1 MLPLILDLFRYQCWA
16 DAKLL
21 LAVRAQSGAAEDP
34 QLLGT
39 LHHTVMV
46 QRFFLAKFLD
56 EPFAIDAEQ
65 LVPSS
70 FEDLVSAYRR
80 TEAALADFVG
90 SLEDTDLGERRI
102 SIQFASEALPT
113 LGEALTQVV
122 LHGQN
127 HRGQCLRRLRELGA
141 TPPTIDYIVWSIGR
155 PGPDWGV
162 AREL

>member
-1 MLPLILDLFRYQCWA
+1 
-16 DAKLL
+16 
-21 LAVRAQSGAAEDP
+21 
-34 QLLGT
+34 
-39 LHHTVMV
+39 MV

-70 FEDLVSAYRR
+70 FEELVSAYRR
-80 TEAALADFVG
+80 TEAALAAFVAG
-90 SLEDTDLGERRI
+90 LEDTDLGERRI
-102 SIQFASEALPT
+102 SIQFASEALQT

-141 TPPTIDYIVWSIGR
+141 TPPTIDSIVWSMGR

-162 AREL
+162 TRGL